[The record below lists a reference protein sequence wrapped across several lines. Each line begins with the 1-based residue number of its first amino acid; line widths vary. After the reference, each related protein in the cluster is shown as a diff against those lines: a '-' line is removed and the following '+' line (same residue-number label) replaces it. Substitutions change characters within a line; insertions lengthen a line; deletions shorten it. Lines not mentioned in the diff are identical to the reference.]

1 MWQSGAVTFP
11 VAGAIP
17 TEEAMRKLAVLV
29 LVVVVG
35 VPAAVAAEDAPGIRA
50 SVERLAAETAAAQG
64 TSGNGPSVAKRATTI
79 ALIAAGIGAV
89 LAGNPDYVPSNFAPG
104 NYPNR
109 VNIADYLGPGS
120 YPGHTYE
127 FKARRGARFG
137 YRWVCRDAAWCRIT
151 DTQLDENY
159 EHGYID
165 GYDVGHFR
173 GSVAGHKAGWQEGH
187 AAGQNGVIE
196 IINAQGLVVYDG
208 PFIPGSYVQETF
220 SDRKGMRYGGVGLIA
235 VGTILNLVWPESPAR
250 LSAGPLRGGG
260 HVGATFGF

>member
-1 MWQSGAVTFP
+1 
-11 VAGAIP
+11 
-17 TEEAMRKLAVLV
+17 MRKLAVLV

-64 TSGNGPSVAKRATTI
+64 IGGGGPSVAKRATTV

-89 LAGNPDYVPSNFAPG
+89 LAGNPDYIPSSFAPG

-109 VNIADYLGPGS
+109 VNVADYLGPGS

-127 FKARRGARFG
+127 FKARRGARYG
-137 YRWVCRDAAWCRIT
+137 YRWVCDAAWCRIT

-208 PFIPGSYVQETF
+208 PFIPGRTCRRRSATG
-220 SDRKGMRYGGVGLIA
+220 RGC
-235 VGTILNLVWPESPAR
+235 GT
-250 LSAGPLRGGG
+250 AGS
-260 HVGATFGF
+260 V